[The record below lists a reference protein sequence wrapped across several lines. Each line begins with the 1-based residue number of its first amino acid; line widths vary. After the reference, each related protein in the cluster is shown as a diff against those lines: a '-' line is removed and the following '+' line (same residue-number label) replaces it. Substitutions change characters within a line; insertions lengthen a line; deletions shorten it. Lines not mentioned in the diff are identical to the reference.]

1 MLSRED
7 LIALVTKIQEGLY
20 PSEAAADADI
30 EILTKNV
37 IDPAAIDY
45 LFQKEYE
52 NLSPEQIA
60 DKILSYQPIRL

>member
-1 MLSRED
+1 MLSREE

-20 PSEAAADADI
+20 PSEAADADI